1 MGKVGK
7 RLFLTATPLLTTFY
21 ETIIIITHHV
31 DQLHESE
38 AKIHVHFLC
47 HVLHGSNEFVVTSEQ
62 VSHQSFLILGAETC
76 ETTLTINT
84 NEEEMR
90 GRKTDRTNRRRKRRR

>member
-1 MGKVGK
+1 MEKVGK

-21 ETIIIITHHV
+21 ETMIIITHHV

-84 NEEEMR
+84 NEEER
-90 GRKTDRTNRRRKRRR
+90 RNERKEN